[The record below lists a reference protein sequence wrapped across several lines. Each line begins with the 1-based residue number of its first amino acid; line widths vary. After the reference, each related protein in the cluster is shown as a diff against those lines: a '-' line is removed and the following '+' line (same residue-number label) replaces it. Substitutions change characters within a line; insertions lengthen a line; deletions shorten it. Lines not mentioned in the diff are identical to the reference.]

1 MLHTKT
7 SSSTDLDGSDS
18 ENEDVAE
25 LCILPPDDGADSEVE
40 AIDDD
45 DLSPNEPSDVCGEVD
60 VFTRHSD
67 AENQVRTEKP
77 EKRGAAQK
85 SRKRKAPSSD
95 ANKQKKTKTAAG
107 KVMWRK
113 IDKFCDELPEV
124 SPVPLADKHPEVI
137 DKTPLELFE
146 QIFDNDCFTYF
157 KQQFEL
163 YASE

>member
-1 MLHTKT
+1 MPRTRCYTLKQAVQLIVD
-7 SSSTDLDGSDS
+7 SSDS

-45 DLSPNEPSDVCGEVD
+45 DLSPNEPSDVCGEID

-67 AENQVRTEKP
+67 ADNQAGTEKQ

-95 ANKQKKTKTAAG
+95 ANKQKYEFTCDG
-107 KVMWRK
+107 KICFVRW
-113 IDKFCDELPEV
+113 
-124 SPVPLADKHPEVI
+124 S
-137 DKTPLELFE
+137 
-146 QIFDNDCFTYF
+146 DNNVVTCG
-157 KQQFEL
+157 
-163 YASE
+163 SN